1 MFLPYNDLSR
11 FNLSKELDLQGILT
25 ESIERNDFI
34 GGKSVALFEADFKRF
49 TNCEFVVG
57 CANGTDA
64 LELAIQALELCPG
77 DEVLLPAHTWISTAE
92 AVISQGGI
100 PVLVD
105 TSQNSYL
112 MDLSD
117 LETKITSKTVGII
130 VVHFGGAII
139 DMRQVQEISSRNSLW
154 IIEDCAQAVDARLLG
169 THVGNF
175 GDFGTFS
182 FYPGKNLGA
191 LGDAGCIVT
200 NNERN
205 AELVRKIANHGS
217 LTKGKH
223 ELSGRN
229 SRLDSI
235 QAKVLMRK
243 LAFLPEKT
251 QRRRDLGKSYVEHIS
266 PIFKPEFNLNEFGS
280 VFHLFMIQS
289 NSRDALRDYLKTR
302 GIETIVSYPN
312 ALSRFEFINKSKSH
326 CPQAELNDQRIL
338 SIPLYPEM
346 LPQEIDY
353 LMSVLGDVAK
363 ETQLC

>member
-1 MFLPYNDLSR
+1 MLVPYNDLSR
-11 FNLSKELDLQGILT
+11 FNLSKELDIHGILN
-25 ESIERNDFI
+25 ESIQNNDFI
-34 GGKSVALFEADFKRF
+34 GGESVSQFEADFGRF
-49 TNCEFVVG
+49 TNAEFVVG

-64 LELAIQALELCPG
+64 LELAIQALELCPE
-77 DEVLLPAHTWISTAE
+77 DEVLLPAHTWIATAE
-92 AVISQGGI
+92 AVISHGGT
-100 PVLVD
+100 PALVD
-105 TSQNSYL
+105 TSQDSYL

-117 LETKITSKTVGII
+117 LESKITSKTVGII
-130 VVHFGGAII
+130 VVHFGGAIV
-139 DMRQVQEISSRNSLW
+139 DMEKVQEISAKYSLW
-154 IIEDCAQAVDARLLG
+154 IIEDCAQAVDARLKG

-200 NNERN
+200 NSERN
-205 AELVRKIANHGS
+205 AQLVRKIANHGS
-217 LTKGKH
+217 LIKGKH

-229 SRLDSI
+229 SRLDSM

-251 QRRRDLGKSYVEHIS
+251 QDRRDLAKSYLENIS
-266 PIFKPEFNLNEFGS
+266 PIFRPELNLNEFGS
-280 VFHLFMIQS
+280 VFHLFMIQHD
-289 NSRDALRDYLKTR
+289 NRNALRNYLKRR

-312 ALSRFEFINKSKSH
+312 ALSRFAFINRTESL
-326 CPQAELNDQRIL
+326 CPQAEINDQRIL

-346 LPQEIDY
+346 TPQEKEY

-363 ETQLC
+363 EIQLC